1 MDYNYDLFLLIDV
14 LEHFDKS
21 AGRLLLKK
29 LLSKSKGVI
38 ISILK
43 NLSAQ
48 KKAFNNAYESHLAKW
63 TRKELSSFSNS
74 FFLRDK
80 THLVVYISTNV
91 SFRKLKKSES
101 QRGYVPRPQK
111 VYQDL
116 SCLYRQFL
124 QILSHPFSLSSLSR

>member
-43 NLSAQ
+43 KTQCTEESA
-48 KKAFNNAYESHLAKW
+48 
-63 TRKELSSFSNS
+63 
-74 FFLRDK
+74 
-80 THLVVYISTNV
+80 
-91 SFRKLKKSES
+91 
-101 QRGYVPRPQK
+101 
-111 VYQDL
+111 
-116 SCLYRQFL
+116 
-124 QILSHPFSLSSLSR
+124 